1 MKINAAVLAVLAIAL
16 PGGATAIPYGDATCD
31 QLVDEV
37 VNTKKLFD
45 KAAADFNRQ
54 AEHPATK
61 PEIVQLSLLTQRHD
75 RAFYHAGRKVPG
87 DFLGSGIDFDSLVA
101 SSSSKLP

>member
-1 MKINAAVLAVLAIAL
+1 MASKACSMEGKKMKINAAVLAVLAIAL

-45 KAAADFNRQ
+45 KAAADFSRQ
-54 AEHPATK
+54 AEQPATK

-75 RAFYHAGRKVPG
+75 RAFTMLAVKCPET
-87 DFLGSGIDFDSLVA
+87 LSGIDFD
-101 SSSSKLP
+101 

>member
-1 MKINAAVLAVLAIAL
+1 MKITAAVLAVLAIAL

-45 KAAADFNRQ
+45 KAAADFSRQ
-54 AEHPATK
+54 AEQPATK

-75 RAFYHAGRKVPG
+75 RAFTMLAVKCPET
-87 DFLGSGIDFDSLVA
+87 LSGIDFD
-101 SSSSKLP
+101 